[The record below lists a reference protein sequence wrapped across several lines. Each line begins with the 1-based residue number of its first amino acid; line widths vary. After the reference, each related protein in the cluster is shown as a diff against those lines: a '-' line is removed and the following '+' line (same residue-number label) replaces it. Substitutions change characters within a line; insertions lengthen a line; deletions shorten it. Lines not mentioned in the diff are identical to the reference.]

1 MPIMKWMDEYSV
13 QVAELDQQHQ
23 KLIELINLLHDEM
36 RQGKGRES
44 LGRILDQLIEY
55 TRVHFTTEEDWMARA
70 GYAGLAA
77 HREEHRAL
85 TRQVEE
91 LQDQHR
97 AGSRTLSLEVMVFL
111 KDWLVNHIQKTDQK
125 YSDVLKEY
133 QRR

>member
-1 MPIMKWMDEYSV
+1 MPIMKWVDDYSV
-13 QVAELDQQHQ
+13 QVDELDQQHQ

-44 LGRILDQLIEY
+44 LGRILEKLIEY
-55 TRVHFTTEEDWMARA
+55 TRIHFATEEDWMARA

-85 TRQVEE
+85 TRQVED
-91 LQDQHR
+91 LQNQHR
-97 AGSRTLSLEVMVFL
+97 AGSRTLSLDVMVFL

-125 YSDVLKEY
+125 YTGVLKAY